1 MIANR
6 GTFNG
11 VTVLKEET
19 VDLQLTERLDIS
31 SFQQADT
38 KRGFGLGFGIVYE
51 EDNSTVDYVFWGGSN
66 NTGFFIDPKNRI
78 VGVQMSS
85 CFRCRQAMIADIK
98 KIVNEAA
105 L

>member
-1 MIANR
+1 MGSVNDYILYASMIANR

-51 EDNSTVDYVFWGGSN
+51 EDNSTVDYVFWE
-66 NTGFFIDPKNRI
+66 DPITLVFSLIQRI
-78 VGVQMSS
+78 ESLA
-85 CFRCRQAMIADIK
+85 FK
-98 KIVNEAA
+98 
-105 L
+105 

>member
-1 MIANR
+1 MGSVNDYILYASMIANR
-6 GTFNG
+6 GLNG

-38 KRGFGLGFGIVYE
+38 NAV
-51 EDNSTVDYVFWGGSN
+51 S
-66 NTGFFIDPKNRI
+66 
-78 VGVQMSS
+78 VGVWN
-85 CFRCRQAMIADIK
+85 R
-98 KIVNEAA
+98 

>member
-1 MIANR
+1 MRVLGIRRAQSGGHKDCLIKAGQARSVNDYILYASMIANR

-31 SFQQADT
+31 SFQHGHKT
-38 KRGFGLGFGIVYE
+38 RF
-51 EDNSTVDYVFWGGSN
+51 
-66 NTGFFIDPKNRI
+66 R
-78 VGVQMSS
+78 VGVWN
-85 CFRCRQAMIADIK
+85 R
-98 KIVNEAA
+98 